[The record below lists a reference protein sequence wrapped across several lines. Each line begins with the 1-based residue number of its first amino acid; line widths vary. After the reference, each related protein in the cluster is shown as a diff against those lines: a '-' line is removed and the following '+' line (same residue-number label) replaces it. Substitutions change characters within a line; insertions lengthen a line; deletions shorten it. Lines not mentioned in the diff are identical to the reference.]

1 MGDLLLTALWWLV
14 LATLLSSV
22 RSWRGLSL
30 LSPAR
35 WWLPATLL
43 AVLSLLLLPRLRAI
57 QWPMALAA
65 SALGLATFLLL
76 AIWHTRRQPWEPL
89 LAPGEHAGRRI
100 CAVEVPI
107 AGGPLPGLLVEPLN
121 GSQVGVLVLHGA
133 GDHKAFYA
141 WPRLY
146 ALADAGFAALAIDV
160 DGHGANPRPLDF
172 PAVLEDVAAGVAWL
186 RQRYQQVAVI
196 GISQGG
202 CIAARAVAEGLNVDA
217 LVIMAAP
224 ISVTV
229 TRAVIRR
236 EALIVLHPAAWALLR
251 DLGALPL
258 LRMWRSGGIRGK
270 ISYVDLIQRLDL
282 LGSVARI
289 RCPLLLC
296 YAAHDAVVPRRQ
308 ALAIAAAAPPGATFM
323 LVRGATH
330 LSLPIDRRA
339 LRRVSAWLQEALT
352 TTARLDE
359 SPVAAP
365 PRDSHAR

>member
-1 MGDLLLTALWWLV
+1 MGDLLLMALWWLL
-14 LATLLSSV
+14 LAALVSGL
-22 RSWRGLSL
+22 RGWRGLMVL
-30 LSPAR
+30 PDRLR
-35 WWLPATLL
+35 WLPAPLL
-43 AVLSLLLLPRLRAI
+43 AVLSLLLLPRLSSLR
-57 QWPMALAA
+57 WPAALAA
-65 SALGLATFLLL
+65 TALGLAAFLLL
-76 AIWHTRRQPWEPL
+76 AVWRTRGQPWEPL

-100 CAVEVPI
+100 CAVEIPI
-107 AGGPLPGLLVEPLN
+107 AGGPLPGLLVEPLS
-121 GSQVGVLVLHGA
+121 GSQIGVLVLHGA

-172 PAVLEDVAAGVAWL
+172 PTVLEDVTAGVAWL
-186 RQRYQQVAVI
+186 RQRYRQVAVI

-202 CIAARAVAEGLNVDA
+202 CLAARAVAEGLSVDA

-224 ISVTV
+224 ISVAV

-236 EALIVLHPAAWALLR
+236 EALILLHPAAWALLR

-258 LRMWRSGGIRGK
+258 LRLWRSGGIRGK
-270 ISYVDLIQRLDL
+270 ISYVDLIRRLDL
-282 LGSVARI
+282 LGSLARI

-296 YAAHDAVVPRRQ
+296 YAAHDAVVPRGQ

-330 LSLPIDRRA
+330 LSLPIDHRV
-339 LRRVSAWLQEALT
+339 LRRVSAWLQQAM
-352 TTARLDE
+352 
-359 SPVAAP
+359 AAP
-365 PRDSHAR
+365 EAATAPQHDPQAH